1 MPSGRCPLS
10 VPAPIA
16 DLMRRGSHALRGGLC
31 QWPMGCQRLVQL
43 LTRLLT
49 PNTEIDVM
57 QGSILGSICDPLF
70 FPCTGLFRSGQ
81 GNLWQHVLSKSFL

>member
-16 DLMRRGSHALRGGLC
+16 DLMRRGGHALRGGLC

-49 PNTEIDVM
+49 PNTAIDVM
-57 QGSILGSICDPLF
+57 QGFDPWAHLRSVIF
-70 FPCTGLFRSGQ
+70 SLYWPFPFGSGQ
-81 GNLWQHVLSKSFL
+81 SLATRAE

>member
-49 PNTEIDVM
+49 PNTAIDVM
-57 QGSILGSICDPLF
+57 QGVDPWAHLRSVI
-70 FPCTGLFRSGQ
+70 FPCTGLFRSGR
-81 GNLWQHVLSKSFL
+81 GNLWQHVLSKSSL